1 MGVKKDFNVKYDS
14 VDYNVYAF
22 LNNHPGGINYVKP
35 YKDKEISKRMKETH
49 HSAAAYYLMQE
60 YRKGGRNN
68 LPENENLE
76 KLVDWN
82 KPMLSQV
89 TGLGEKYKQWVI
101 SPVDRELRLFESNI
115 LEWLTITPWYVVPI
129 VWIPI
134 IIYLG
139 HYGINVYQSHTNDYA
154 LLMPAILVTL
164 GIIAWTLVEYSLHR
178 WVFHMEPSGKHKATI
193 FFHFAIHGL
202 HHKVPFD
209 SRRLVFPPFPAA
221 VLAFLI
227 YKLFSIVV
235 PESSIILVMSGGLTG
250 YVIYDMI
257 HFYLHYGAPSEMSYF
272 YQLKRYHNQHHFAHH
287 DSGFGISSMF
297 WDKVFGTAIKLRN
310 LALGIKW

>member
-1 MGVKKDFNVKYDS
+1 M
-14 VDYNVYAF
+14 
-22 LNNHPGGINYVKP
+22 
-35 YKDKEISKRMKETH
+35 
-49 HSAAAYYLMQE
+49 
-60 YRKGGRNN
+60 
-68 LPENENLE
+68 
-76 KLVDWN
+76 DWD

-139 HYGINVYQSHTNDYA
+139 HYGINVYQSHTNGTPVTYQRKSFLFMPYVLFLDYA

-202 HHKVPFD
+202 HHKVSFVHF
-209 SRRLVFPPFPAA
+209 LV
-221 VLAFLI
+221 
-227 YKLFSIVV
+227 
-235 PESSIILVMSGGLTG
+235 
-250 YVIYDMI
+250 
-257 HFYLHYGAPSEMSYF
+257 
-272 YQLKRYHNQHHFAHH
+272 
-287 DSGFGISSMF
+287 
-297 WDKVFGTAIKLRN
+297 
-310 LALGIKW
+310 